1 MNPANKA
8 VGSLVF
14 KEGKTYFR
22 LYKARNPISGELV
35 YTDYLIDTSIGICV
49 EIQDIEGDFTFKDS
63 FGDCKLTFSD
73 KALNEQKGTDV
84 YQEESGLDYGP

>member
-49 EIQDIEGDFTFKDS
+49 EIQDIEGGLCRVF
-63 FGDCKLTFSD
+63 CKNCFLIRKCSNTN
-73 KALNEQKGTDV
+73 LR
-84 YQEESGLDYGP
+84 